1 MKKYLLLGLVPLLLF
16 SHTLAYDFWD
26 NISVSVWT
34 YTIVP
39 SWVIGIDFI
48 SDTINCWVDIVRSTD
63 WWYNSVEFMTLSNLW
78 QYLFW
83 DYEWQLYY
91 GRNCYNWWWSV
102 IIRYIYPDPPLVPD
116 WTLNSVVGGVGSVV
130 GEFIPYVVYI
140 WFWVLIASLWFVAI
154 KWLLSYLYQKVKKTF
169 RSK

>member
-26 NISVSVWT
+26 NILVSVWT

-48 SDTINCWVDIVRSTD
+48 SDTINCWVDVVRSTD
-63 WWYNSVEFMTLSNLW
+63 WWYNAVEFMTLSDLW

-83 DYEWQLYY
+83 SYEWQLYY
-91 GRNCYNWWWSV
+91 WRNCYNWWWSV
-102 IIRYIYPDPPLVPD
+102 IIRYIYPDPWLVPD
-116 WTLNSVVGGVGSVV
+116 WALDSVVWSVSSTV
-130 GEFIPYVVYI
+130 SEFIPYMVYI
-140 WFWVLIASLWFVAI
+140 WFGVLSLIISFVGI
-154 KWLLSYLYQKVKKTF
+154 KWLFNWLKKKIF
-169 RSK
+169 SSFK